1 MKIYRVCKD
10 RLHKNDMLHGL
21 SGYLSSTDGYINLF
35 GALIKSRTSSL
46 LTPGIIFG
54 KSCNINK
61 FPEDIIKYLVFGY
74 RDWECVETMY
84 SIDEITWLYSEG
96 YKIAEIDI
104 NPNDVIISDIDK
116 YQCLFNRIKSKRINY
131 LELKDVKDCYDEY
144 KAENYVMVNLF
155 DHYVDDALG
164 LIKHLTYLD
173 LNFILSFRCKNNTG
187 YTDLSE
193 YENKK
198 ILPVKV
204 NSELWNELKLISEMD
219 TSNSDKNIMYFE
231 NLYNKYEKFL

>member
-1 MKIYRVCKD
+1 
-10 RLHKNDMLHGL
+10 
-21 SGYLSSTDGYINLF
+21 
-35 GALIKSRTSSL
+35 
-46 LTPGIIFG
+46 
-54 KSCNINK
+54 
-61 FPEDIIKYLVFGY
+61 
-74 RDWECVETMY
+74 
-84 SIDEITWLYSEG
+84 
-96 YKIAEIDI
+96 
-104 NPNDVIISDIDK
+104 
-116 YQCLFNRIKSKRINY
+116 
-131 LELKDVKDCYDEY
+131 
-144 KAENYVMVNLF
+144 MVNLF

-204 NSELWNELKLISEMD
+204 NSELWNELKLISERD